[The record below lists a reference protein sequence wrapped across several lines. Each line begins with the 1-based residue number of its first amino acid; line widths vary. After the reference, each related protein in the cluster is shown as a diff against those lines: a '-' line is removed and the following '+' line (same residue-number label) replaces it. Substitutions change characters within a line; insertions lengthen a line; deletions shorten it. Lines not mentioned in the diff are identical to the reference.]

1 MTKNHLIQISSR
13 IKLRRKALGY
23 TQEEIAEKLELSHS
37 HYSKIENAISS
48 PSLDTLIK
56 ISKILGISLDSIV
69 FGEENNTYLVF
80 TKLNN
85 IINDLK
91 NNKSQ
96 KISDLKTFIKLLELI
111 DDI

>member
-1 MTKNHLIQISSR
+1 MTKNDLIQLSSR
-13 IKLRRKALGY
+13 IKSRRKSLAY
-23 TQEEIAEKLELSHS
+23 TQEDIAEKLGLSYS
-37 HYSKIENAISS
+37 HYSKIENAISF

-56 ISKILGISLDSIV
+56 ISKIFGLSLDNHV
-69 FGEENNTYLVF
+69 FGEKNNTNLDF

-96 KISDLKTFIKLLELI
+96 KISDLKTFIKLLEVI
-111 DDI
+111 DNV